1 MSFLSQIEAYQPW
14 NEQESADRE
23 VLLARMRRGEELYTR
38 ANPDAHLTASAWVVS
53 PDRKQVLMAYHNL
66 YGSWA
71 WLGGHADGQQDLL
84 AAAIREVQEE
94 SGLTEVYPVTPDI
107 FSLEILTVD
116 GHEKLGR
123 YVSSHLHLN
132 VTYLLE
138 ADPTL
143 PVRCKPDENSRVGW
157 FGLEEAVAAST
168 EPWFQQ
174 RIYKKLNAKLLAME
188 L

>member
-84 AAAIREVQEE
+84 AAAMREVQEE
-94 SGLTEVYPVTPDI
+94 SGLTVVRPVTPDI

-116 GHEKLGR
+116 GHEKHGR

-132 VTYLLE
+132 AAFALSAPETQPLRV
-138 ADPTL
+138 
-143 PVRCKPDENSRVGW
+143 KPDENSGVRWVSVKQ
-157 FGLEEAVAAST
+157 LEQYVT
-168 EPWFQQ
+168 EPPMLS
-174 RIYKKLNAKLLAME
+174 IYEKILGRLAC

>member
-71 WLGGHADGQQDLL
+71 WLFWRQ
-84 AAAIREVQEE
+84 R
-94 SGLTEVYPVTPDI
+94 SGKY
-107 FSLEILTVD
+107 
-116 GHEKLGR
+116 R
-123 YVSSHLHLN
+123 
-132 VTYLLE
+132 
-138 ADPTL
+138 
-143 PVRCKPDENSRVGW
+143 RR
-157 FGLEEAVAAST
+157 AAS
-168 EPWFQQ
+168 Q
-174 RIYKKLNAKLLAME
+174 RSAR
-188 L
+188 

>member
-38 ANPDAHLTASAWVVS
+38 ANPDAHFTASAWVVS

-94 SGLTEVYPVTPDI
+94 SGLTEVRPVTRTS
-107 FSLEILTVD
+107 F
-116 GHEKLGR
+116 
-123 YVSSHLHLN
+123 
-132 VTYLLE
+132 
-138 ADPTL
+138 
-143 PVRCKPDENSRVGW
+143 
-157 FGLEEAVAAST
+157 
-168 EPWFQQ
+168 PWRF
-174 RIYKKLNAKLLAME
+174 
-188 L
+188 

>member
-71 WLGGHADGQQDLL
+71 WLGGPRRR
-84 AAAIREVQEE
+84 AARTFWRQ
-94 SGLTEVYPVTPDI
+94 
-107 FSLEILTVD
+107 
-116 GHEKLGR
+116 
-123 YVSSHLHLN
+123 
-132 VTYLLE
+132 
-138 ADPTL
+138 
-143 PVRCKPDENSRVGW
+143 RCGKCRRR
-157 FGLEEAVAAST
+157 AASQ
-168 EPWFQQ
+168 WSA
-174 RIYKKLNAKLLAME
+174 R
-188 L
+188 